1 MPPVA
6 AEVVAPEDEEE
17 PLPLFD
23 DDDDEEAAPLS
34 EFSSGVPDPE
44 KEACVI
50 SSENPLY
57 KVC

>member
-1 MPPVA
+1 VEP
-6 AEVVAPEDEEE
+6 VAPEAEEE
-17 PLPLFD
+17 PLALFD
-23 DDDDEEAAPLS
+23 EAALLP
-34 EFSSGVPDPE
+34 EFRSGDPDPE

>member
-6 AEVVAPEDEEE
+6 LEDVAPEEEEE

-23 DDDDEEAAPLS
+23 DAAPLP

-44 KEACVI
+44 KAACVI

-57 KVC
+57 IVC